1 MTKLETLELGIQN
14 LDLQIAELRS
24 KEYEIE
30 GRMEKEFQDT
40 FSKYFDTILSEE
52 VSVRIRSNYIYFEM
66 KDEDRDW
73 MKEIFSIDFRE
84 TYSFKEGT
92 DRFSNASLS
101 YYTTSTNSD
110 FELIRLENLGRVAG
124 MFRNFKQ
131 ELVNKA
137 NEIALKYKKELN
149 EKGFAKERY
158 ALESLLRDTNE
169 KIREIKKQQK
179 AEQLFGEGLSFEE
192 GRYVKLKSNFE
203 PKISSLKLVDV
214 SKSGKRANV
223 EYTYFNNNE
232 RSFVEEN
239 VSVDRLLAD
248 LGI

>member
-1 MTKLETLELGIQN
+1 MTKLETLELGATN
-14 LDLQIAELRS
+14 LEAQIAQLRV
-24 KEYEIE
+24 KECEIE
-30 GRMEKEFQDT
+30 QRMEKEFQDT

-52 VSVRIRSNYIYFEM
+52 VSVKIRNNYIYFEM
-66 KDEDRDW
+66 KDEGSDW

-84 TYSFKEGT
+84 TYSFKEDT

-124 MFRNFKQ
+124 MFRNSKQ

-149 EKGFAKERY
+149 EKGFAKDRY
-158 ALESLLRDTNE
+158 ALESLLRDTNG
-169 KIREIKKQQK
+169 KISVIKRLQK
-179 AEQLFGEGLSFEE
+179 RDELFNQGLSFEK
-192 GRYVKLKSNFE
+192 GRYVKLKSDFE
-203 PKISSLKLVDV
+203 PKISSLKLLDV

>member
-1 MTKLETLELGIQN
+1 MTKLETLELGATN
-14 LDLQIAELRS
+14 LETQIAQLRV

-30 GRMEKEFQDT
+30 QRMEKEFQDT

-52 VSVRIRSNYIYFEM
+52 VSVKIRNNYIYFEM

-84 TYSFKEGT
+84 TYSFKEDT

-124 MFRNFKQ
+124 MFRNSKQ

-149 EKGFAKERY
+149 EKGFAKDRY
-158 ALESLLRDTNE
+158 ALESLLRDTNG

-179 AEQLFGEGLSFEE
+179 KDELFGEGLTFEK
-192 GRYVKLKSNFE
+192 GMQVQLKFNFT
-203 PKISSLKLVDV
+203 PKISKIKLIDV
-214 SKSGKRANV
+214 SKSGKKATA
-223 EYTYFNNNE
+223 EFTYYGNDE

-239 VSVDRLLAD
+239 VSVDRLLVE

>member
-1 MTKLETLELGIQN
+1 MTKLETLELGVAN
-14 LDLQIAELRS
+14 LEAQIAELRS

-30 GRMEKEFQDT
+30 ERMEKEFQDT
-40 FSKYFDTILSEE
+40 FSKYFDSILSDE
-52 VSVRIRSNYIYFEM
+52 VSIKTSRNYIYFEM

-73 MKEIFSIDFRE
+73 MKEIFSISFRE
-84 TYSFKEGT
+84 TYEFKEENV
-92 DRFSNASLS
+92 RFSNASLS

-110 FELIRLENLGRVAG
+110 FELIRLENLGRVAS

-131 ELVNKA
+131 AIVDRA
-137 NEIALKYKKELN
+137 NEITAKYRKELN

-158 ALESLLRDTNE
+158 ALESLVRDTNQ
-169 KIREIKKQQK
+169 KIKEIKKQQK
-179 AEQLFGEGLSFEE
+179 KDEVFGEGLTFEK
-192 GRYVKLKSNFE
+192 GRHVKLKSNFE
-203 PKISSLKLVDV
+203 PLISSLKLIDM
-214 SKSGKRANV
+214 SKSGKKVNV
-223 EYTYFNNNE
+223 EYTLLGNNE